1 MNGPTKPFGH
11 NFSQNPT
18 NKRMFVENWLTL
30 HDWLEYII
38 EKDATYCFYCFLFK
52 QQQHLEQHFGH
63 DAFTKDGYK
72 NWKNAYQGFPSICWW
87 PG

>member
-30 HDWLEYII
+30 HNWLEYSI
-38 EKDATYCFYCFLFK
+38 ERKQHIASIAFFLSSS
-52 QQQHLEQHFGH
+52 
-63 DAFTKDGYK
+63 
-72 NWKNAYQGFPSICWW
+72 P
-87 PG
+87 